1 MSCEDVPELSRDAV
15 PGDRVADGLRDDE
28 SHPDVR
34 GQLSGVTSAA
44 VSCGVALRLVSC
56 TVVSCTVVSRTVVSR
71 SVVSGGVEAQMRDD
85 ASAGGTSPTPN
96 R

>member
-1 MSCEDVPELSRDAV
+1 MSCEDVSELSRDAV

-44 VSCGVALRLVSC
+44 VSCGVVN
-56 TVVSCTVVSRTVVSR
+56 
-71 SVVSGGVEAQMRDD
+71 GGVEAQMRDD